1 MINSI
6 HKGFS
11 TFFCKFRLSLN
22 CNHVVRISLIRLFRI
37 CSQIL
42 LNIREHDV
50 FVNSLV
56 FLMTSNKTVQIL
68 ISIYYIH
75 SGVSPIN
82 PDRSMIFY
90 LHDTYDAI
98 TTKNFG
104 WQNCFRI
111 IKEVRFHF
119 ILSSIISFPV
129 GFNVRN
135 FRISLTN
142 STAQI
147 ADFHVNVT
155 VDSGWKWI
163 ALSSCRF
170 PHNLANLCQWRK
182 LVSVLA
188 ECKALCW

>member
-1 MINSI
+1 MKLNNGDLNIFFNSNYVKGFMLIYISVKSAIPIINSI

-22 CNHVVRISLIRLFRI
+22 CNHVVRNSLIRLFRI

-104 WQNCFRI
+104 
-111 IKEVRFHF
+111 
-119 ILSSIISFPV
+119 
-129 GFNVRN
+129 
-135 FRISLTN
+135 
-142 STAQI
+142 
-147 ADFHVNVT
+147 
-155 VDSGWKWI
+155 
-163 ALSSCRF
+163 
-170 PHNLANLCQWRK
+170 
-182 LVSVLA
+182 
-188 ECKALCW
+188 

>member
-82 PDRSMIFY
+82 PDRSMIFTSMIHTMQ
-90 LHDTYDAI
+90 LRRKTSGDKTAL
-98 TTKNFG
+98 G
-104 WQNCFRI
+104 SSR
-111 IKEVRFHF
+111 RFVF
-119 ILSSIISFPV
+119 ISF
-129 GFNVRN
+129 
-135 FRISLTN
+135 
-142 STAQI
+142 
-147 ADFHVNVT
+147 
-155 VDSGWKWI
+155 
-163 ALSSCRF
+163 
-170 PHNLANLCQWRK
+170 
-182 LVSVLA
+182 
-188 ECKALCW
+188 